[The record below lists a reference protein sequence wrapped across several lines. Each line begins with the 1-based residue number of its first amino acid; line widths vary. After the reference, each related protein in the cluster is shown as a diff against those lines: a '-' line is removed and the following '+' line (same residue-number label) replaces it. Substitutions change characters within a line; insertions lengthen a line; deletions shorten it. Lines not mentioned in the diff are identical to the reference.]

1 MKPNLSRLF
10 AALGLLLLVVSSQAQ
25 NASLTASVVMSVT
38 DFSQNP
44 ASSGI
49 NTNLVAT
56 GKASFLSPIS
66 VDGAVTFGPG
76 RSTAA
81 ASGQAGRMRCR
92 STGGFDYF
100 VPSANQGGYT
110 ECTARV
116 SVEDFVT
123 VSSTTLPPGTVVTLS
138 FTLSTHG
145 TVSAPAADQARPGIT
160 ADLSANVV
168 AATLVATQFKA
179 LSHLQGTLGTVT
191 YDVQATVGETFR
203 LLYELDASTYLS
215 SSIADYRDLSSDGYT
230 ADQGATLSIMPQ
242 DPANVSL
249 TATSGYDYGTTPNPT
264 GGSDPNSAPF
274 VTETDAELA
283 APMDANADG
292 QPDYLVIDKATGI
305 RRIGLQ
311 QPDGSFQW
319 ADPAST
325 GIENVTGLG
334 IGHFAATGA
343 ADGFAVAA
351 PLWNR
356 VNVFPDA
363 QSDSM
368 LAPSVGIGPDFV
380 VGIDF
385 AGDTRDDLAIGTI
398 WDRADIQTHLSGL
411 VSDAGGLS
419 LNFGPHEETG
429 PLSQGNRT
437 HLAPNGPWLVGAFRE
452 GDQARDFVLRSVS
465 SSASRPDGPTLSGLP
480 SDTEWCWG
488 QFQTNTPA
496 SFLFYSPGASNLYVT
511 AVQGAAPGPY
521 SWPAGDNYAF
531 DRPISRVIVLPAG
544 PVAMLLIVFEDG
556 NSAATYD
563 FDGNNAPVLRQ
574 RLSAPA
580 GLKFSTGGALANGAF
595 ILLGGPNGAH
605 GASTT
610 WQHWG
615 FDGTQHKLLA
625 SGALPGLNVSQ
636 TRANVLLFTANPDLD
651 QDAMLVRT
659 LRVGDWSDSA
669 APLGGNLQVIREQFL
684 GTSPGLGSPGTT
696 NVPALAS
703 LFPVVNQ
710 HAPADSVAVF
720 EPPTVAAFSGLS
732 FSPAPGT
739 YHTTAGAGLQVRM
752 SSASGAPIFYRLGVA
767 QPWIA
772 YSDAAPPTILTTTT
786 FQAYVDDPQPSP
798 LQSATYVIAD
808 APGIVVGPA
817 TDANHNGLPD
827 AWEQAFGVSDPNG
840 DPDGDGATN
849 LQEYL
854 AGTDPLDATSVPSV
868 DPGDLGLVA
877 RFPGAGAPA
886 GTLCEIAWL
895 SSPAS
900 VVLESTEDLNDP
912 SSWSAAGGTDVTVGT
927 ERIHYEPESGA
938 REVRY
943 YRLRVNP

>member
-10 AALGLLLLVVSSQAQ
+10 AALGLLLLVVSGHAQ
-25 NASLTASVVMSVT
+25 NASLRSSVVFSIT
-38 DFSQNP
+38 DFAQSGP
-44 ASSGI
+44 ALSVS
-49 NTNLVAT
+49 TNLVAT
-56 GKASFLSPIS
+56 GKSSFLTPIS
-66 VDGAVTFGPG
+66 VGDARTYG
-76 RSTAA
+76 
-81 ASGQAGRMRCR
+81 AGRASAYATGRAGVLRCL

-100 VPSANQGGYT
+100 VPSTTEGGYT
-110 ECTARV
+110 ECTASV
-116 SVEDFVT
+116 AVEDFVT

-138 FTLSTHG
+138 FTLGVKG
-145 TVSAPAADQARPGIT
+145 TVSAPAADQRRPGIT
-160 ADLSANVV
+160 ADLSVNVV
-168 AATLVATQFKA
+168 AATQVATQFKA

-230 ADQGATLSIMPQ
+230 ADQGATLSIIPQ
-242 DPANVSL
+242 DASNVSL
-249 TATSGYDYGTTPNPT
+249 TAASGYDYGTTSNPT

-283 APMDANADG
+283 APLDANADG
-292 QPDYLVIDKATGI
+292 QPDYLVIDKVTGI
-305 RRIGLQ
+305 RRLGLQ

-334 IGHFAATGA
+334 IGHFASAGA
-343 ADGFAVAA
+343 AEGFAVAA

-363 QSDSM
+363 QGDSTV
-368 LAPSVGIGPDFV
+368 APSVGIGPAFV

-385 AGDTRDDLAIGTI
+385 AGDTREDLAIGTI
-398 WDRADIQTHLSGL
+398 WDRADIPTHLSGL

-419 LNFGPHEETG
+419 LNFGPQAETG
-429 PLSQGNRT
+429 PFSRGNRT
-437 HLAPNGPWLVGAFRE
+437 HLAPNAPWLVGAFRE
-452 GDQARDFVLRSVS
+452 GDQTRDFVLRSVS
-465 SSASRPDGPTLSGLP
+465 TSASQPDGPTLPGLAP
-480 SDTEWCWG
+480 DTEWAWG

-511 AVQGAAPGPY
+511 AVQGTAPGPY
-521 SWPAGDNYAF
+521 SWPAGNTYAF
-531 DRPISRVIVLPAG
+531 DLPISRVLVLPAG
-544 PVAMLLIVFEDG
+544 TVAMLLIVFEDG

-563 FDGNNAPVLRQ
+563 FDGRSAPVLRQ
-574 RLSAPA
+574 RMTAPA
-580 GLKFSTGGALANGAF
+580 GLKFSAGGALANGAF

-605 GASTT
+605 GTSTT

-625 SGALPGLNVSQ
+625 SGGLPGLNVSQ
-636 TRANVLLFTANPDLD
+636 TRANLLLFTANPDLD
-651 QDAMLVRT
+651 PDAVLVHT

-669 APLGGNLQVIREQFL
+669 APLGGTLQVIREQFL

-696 NVPALAS
+696 NVTALAG

-710 HAPADSVAVF
+710 HAPPDSVAVF
-720 EPPTVAAFSGLS
+720 EPPTAAAFTGLS

-739 YHTTAGAGLQVRM
+739 YHTTGGAGLQVRM
-752 SSASGAPIFYRLGVA
+752 SSASGAPIFYRLGVS
-767 QPWIA
+767 QPWVA
-772 YSDAAPPTILTTTT
+772 YLDSAPPTILATTT

-808 APGIVVGPA
+808 APGIVVGPSVD
-817 TDANHNGLPD
+817 TNHNGLPD

-854 AGTDPLDATSVPSV
+854 AGTDPLDATSVPPV
-868 DPGDLGLVA
+868 NPVDLGLVA

-886 GTLCEIAWL
+886 GTFCEIAWQVT
-895 SSPAS
+895 SAT
-900 VVLESTEDLNDP
+900 VVLETTEDLNDP
-912 SSWSAAGGTDVTVGT
+912 SSWVPAAGTEITVGS
-927 ERIHYEPESGA
+927 ERIHYEPASDA
-938 REVRY
+938 RDLRY